1 MKIKSLKLDIF
12 LKEAFFFVIAHIL
25 GILAVLRIY
34 QIPELKAVIDAQ
46 TTSLNPL
53 QFLLSFLI
61 ITVLFLLL
69 LPLFKRNPIFLK
81 FFFSLGVLIGLDIVM
96 GVFLGEP
103 YALIL
108 SLVLIVLLDMY
119 PKVLFHNILFS
130 CSLAGIGATLSTNF
144 NPKSIVIVLGVLA
157 FYDIIAVYFT
167 KHMIKIARVP
177 AEHGVFFGLILP
189 KKNRD
194 FLKNKTALKFG
205 KKSAY
210 CFLGGGDVVLP
221 LILAVSVAKESL
233 VSALIISLFSF
244 FGLFLLHLIF
254 AFQKVKRPM
263 PGLPPLILMTIL
275 GYLITTLI

>member
-1 MKIKSLKLDIF
+1 MLNKFKLDVF
-12 LKEAFFFVIAHIL
+12 LREAVFFVLASVL
-25 GILAVLRIY
+25 GIFVVFRIY
-34 QIPELKAVIDAQ
+34 QIPELKKVIDTQ
-46 TTSLNPL
+46 TTSLSPL

-61 ITVLFLLL
+61 VTVLFVLF
-69 LPLFKRNPIFLK
+69 LPLFKKKPVFLK
-81 FFFSLGVLIGLDIVM
+81 FFFFFGVFIGLDVVM

-103 YALIL
+103 HALIL
-108 SLVLIVLLDMY
+108 ALILVILLNMY

-130 CSLAGIGATLSTNF
+130 CSLAGIGATLASNF
-144 NPKSIVIVLGVLA
+144 DPISIVIVLGALA

-167 KHMIKIARVP
+167 KHMIKIAQVP
-177 AEHGVFFGLILP
+177 AEQGVFFGLILP

-194 FLKNKTALKFG
+194 FLKDKPALKFG

-221 LILAVSVAKESL
+221 MILAASVVKESL
-233 VSALIISLFSF
+233 INALVVSLFSF

-254 AFQKVKRPM
+254 VFQKVKKPM
-263 PGLPPLILMTIL
+263 PGLPPLVLMTIL